1 MSGKTYKM
9 AVAAFAFGILGG
21 LIWAPAAI
29 HANEQEDGKKSVKI
43 PGLMDKDAL
52 EHFPL
57 QPFNVSIVR
66 DGRIARILTITI
78 TMETKGGENM
88 VKLMASRYALQDAF
102 LRDIHGVASFTRADG
117 RTIDP
122 RVVKTRLMAISDRI
136 LGSGVVESVLVVS
149 IFDRAI
155 S

>member
-1 MSGKTYKM
+1 MSGKTYKT
-9 AVAAFAFGILGG
+9 ALAALAIGILGG
-21 LIWAPAAI
+21 LIWTPPAI

-43 PGLMDKDAL
+43 PDVVDQDAL

-57 QPFNVSIVR
+57 QPFNVSVVR
-66 DGRIARILTITI
+66 DGRIARILTITV

-88 VKLMASRYALQDAF
+88 VKVMAGRYALQDAF

-136 LGSGVVESVLVVS
+136 LGAGVVESVLVVS
-149 IFDRAI
+149 IFDRAV